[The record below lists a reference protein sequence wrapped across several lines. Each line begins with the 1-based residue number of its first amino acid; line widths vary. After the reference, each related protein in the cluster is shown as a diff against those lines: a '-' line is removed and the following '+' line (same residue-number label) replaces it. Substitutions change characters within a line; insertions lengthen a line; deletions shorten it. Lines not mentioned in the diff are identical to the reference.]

1 MDDRN
6 PNFRKLRTIIEAQ
19 LGVSPEQVTEDASF
33 INDLGADSLDCVEL
47 IMAVESE
54 FDIDIPDEESEKL
67 STVGAVV
74 QYLDENAE

>member
-1 MDDRN
+1 MDDQN

-19 LGVSPEQVTEDASF
+19 LGVEPEQVTGNASF

-47 IMAVESE
+47 VMAVESE